1 MRRDVTGRRSAPGI
15 LHKPEIHDL
24 TNEHSL
30 GGPCAVLVE
39 GNTQR
44 SKDFDFGFVPEN
56 LRIDEQAIHVE
67 ERCRYFHS
75 VTFTQ
80 VYLPASYYGVKVT
93 KLEPL
98 SSATVEAVVAL
109 VVARQRAL
117 AVAQPLISPHVDA
130 EFLASALLSAASD
143 VLVALQARQ
152 VVGHLRGTTLENEV
166 FGKSVW
172 INPEGLTYDTTDILA
187 TLYSELGARWLAND
201 ATRHFVWVPTNE
213 VDREPWLELGFSFMH
228 QRGTLAL
235 SKVTPLSLPNG
246 YTIRRGSLDD
256 LDAAIELDLIIQRAQ
271 EQGPSFSLNFPNSQQ
286 RNEWT
291 ETLEDPDVTHL
302 FVESNGLPIAQCAT
316 FALPQRLGSFP
327 ETVHLSAV
335 SVRDD
340 HQRRGIARAMVSFAL
355 HHARSQGFIY
365 GETNWRVTNRYA
377 AHYWTNFGFTP
388 TYTRLQRRVGTD

>member
-1 MRRDVTGRRSAPGI
+1 MLKQILITALLMTTAVASAKELSAQDIRDRYQLNADVYTVDVKRIISGPEATNYWRPDRETGVIKGDWSSDSGDREFALRYHFQVLDDNSIQAVIEEYGSQSPGQSG
-15 LHKPEIHDL
+15 PEFKDLLEKKEFAL
-24 TNEHSL
+24 TN
-30 GGPCAVLVE
+30 
-39 GNTQR
+39 
-44 SKDFDFGFVPEN
+44 
-56 LRIDEQAIHVE
+56 
-67 ERCRYFHS
+67 
-75 VTFTQ
+75 
-80 VYLPASYYGVKVT
+80 
-93 KLEPL
+93 LEPIVWKIKNNKGHNQIVRFYVSMREVSKPISVDNL
-98 SSATVEAVVAL
+98 PVAGTGISVSDNAGFLWAEGVEFNGRYV
-109 VVARQRAL
+109 
-117 AVAQPLISPHVDA
+117 
-130 EFLASALLSAASD
+130 
-143 VLVALQARQ
+143 
-152 VVGHLRGTTLENEV
+152 
-166 FGKSVW
+166 
-172 INPEGLTYDTTDILA
+172 GLT
-187 TLYSELGARWLAND
+187 S
-201 ATRHFVWVPTNE
+201 H
-213 VDREPWLELGFSFMH
+213 
-228 QRGTLAL
+228 RGTLAL